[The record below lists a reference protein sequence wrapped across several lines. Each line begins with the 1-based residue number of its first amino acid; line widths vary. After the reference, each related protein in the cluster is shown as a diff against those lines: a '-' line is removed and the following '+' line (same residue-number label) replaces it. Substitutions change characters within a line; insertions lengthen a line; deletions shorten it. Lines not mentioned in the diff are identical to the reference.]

1 MIKKIIL
8 PLWILA
14 AISLFLYSFTQVDLF
29 LTLSRAEWWQNI
41 QKAFQYVGYY
51 QRPLSTYFY
60 LAIVLFLFGL
70 YLLSLRLISL
80 GLLSKKTFWAVL
92 ISLSGI
98 LFLSYNAFSYDLF
111 NYMFDAR
118 IVTHYQQNPYFH
130 KALDYPTDPMLHFMH
145 WTHRT
150 YPYGPVWLLLTIPVS
165 FIGFGYFLLTLYF
178 FKLLMLISFLG
189 SVKLIEKIAE
199 LGKFKNPLFIV
210 AAFALNPL
218 VIIESLVSSHNDIV
232 MIFFTLLSVYFLFKQ
247 KKAFSLF
254 YFIFAFLIKF
264 ANLFLLPA
272 YLFFL
277 KKKKSSEAFFMIA
290 TFSMAV
296 SVLLATQRTNY
307 QPWYL
312 LFILPFA
319 AFVSKRLSILI
330 PVTILSFAG
339 LLNYVPYLYLGNWD
353 APVPTILSWI
363 NIGSIAVSILV
374 VIGMR
379 TFKSSTRT

>member
-29 LTLSRAEWWQNI
+29 LTLSRAEWWQSV

-51 QRPLSTYFY
+51 QRPLSTYLF
-60 LAIVLFLFGL
+60 IGIILFLFCL
-70 YLLSLRLISL
+70 YLLTLRLISNNS
-80 GLLSKKTFWAVL
+80 LSKNSFWTIVVV
-92 ISLSGI
+92 ISGI

-111 NYMFDAR
+111 NYIFDAR

-178 FKLLMLISFLG
+178 FKLLMLASFIG

-199 LGKFKNPLFIV
+199 MGKFKNPLFIT

-232 MIFFTLLSVYFLFKQ
+232 MIFFTLLSIYFLFKQ

-254 YFIFAFLIKF
+254 YFIFAFSIKF
-264 ANLFLLPA
+264 VNLFLLPA
-272 YLFFL
+272 YLYLL
-277 KKKKSSEAFFMIA
+277 KKKNSFEVFFMIA
-290 TFSMAV
+290 TFSMAI
-296 SVLLATQRTNY
+296 SVLLATQRTNF

-312 LFILPFA
+312 LFVLPFA
-319 AFVSKRLSILI
+319 AFISRKIYILI
-330 PVTILSFAG
+330 PVVILSFAG
-339 LLNYVPYLYLGNWD
+339 LLNYAPYLYLGNWN
-353 APVPTILSWI
+353 APVPTILAWI
-363 NIGSIAVSILV
+363 NIGSIIFSLLI
-374 VIGMR
+374 VICMKI
-379 TFKSSTRT
+379 FKSSTRN